1 MARISEQVLAGLARP
16 TMAQGMFDLGAAIG
30 GVPGQMK
37 QKRRQEEFNEIMK
50 MGQAAMTQNDPV
62 NLSRVAQQLASLGY
76 TKESQ
81 QFAQAAQQANL
92 KMQQQERVS
101 GLLTQAGS
109 KEGLTREAVQSF
121 VDAGGNLAN
130 IPIVRE
136 LEKQYDEP
144 LREKGRGRLRAMA
157 QMELFDPQDPGK
169 LQGFLNVAERHK
181 VSPDEAMKILAE
193 ERGTMVERAKIAST
207 GSRAGT
213 TTFASG
219 GKYLDKRNLEYR
231 LTEVRDPTGQ
241 GQTRTKY
248 EPVGHKIPYAFSFED
263 EEGNIVEN
271 RLTEKGGAY
280 GETAAQRTERYEAEQ
295 EIKTN
300 LDILKASTIKES
312 ENFSDVRMKASA
324 RLPEVEGTLADVNE
338 LLEIVEEIDQGG
350 SLAALQ
356 NKVERVLGVEEKD
369 PGKFRTIAKELLV
382 GRIKAFGANPTEG
395 ERQYLEQL
403 IPDLENSEGVNKAI
417 LERLQERLNREKA
430 SIRYMFTEGADLN
443 GYIRYVNALY
453 SADTGPNAQS
463 TGKRRVSFNDL
474 PED

>member
-30 GVPGQMK
+30 GVPGQMR

-92 KMQQQERVS
+92 KMQQQERIS

-109 KEGLTREAVQSF
+109 EEGLTREAVQSF
-121 VDAGGNLAN
+121 VGAGGNLAN

-169 LQGFLNVAERHK
+169 LQGYKNVAKRHK
-181 VSPDEAMKILAE
+181 VSFNEAMQILAE
-193 ERGTMVERAKIAST
+193 ERGTMVERAKIART

-248 EPVGHKIPYAFSFED
+248 EPVGHEIPYAFSFED

-295 EIKTN
+295 EIETQLNITEAVTIEEAKDFN
-300 LDILKASTIKES
+300 KQKIKAAE
-312 ENFSDVRMKASA
+312 
-324 RLPEVEGTLADVNE
+324 RLPAVNQGLEKVNAMLQIVDGLNTGSTLAQMSDLVQTALGYRE
-338 LLEIVEEIDQGG
+338 TDRGVFEKL
-350 SLAALQ
+350 ALQ
-356 NKVERVLGVEEKD
+356 LVADNIKTYGSNPSDGERAAVQAMLPSLENTSAINREILEMAQRR
-369 PGKFRTIAKELLV
+369 FAKE
-382 GRIKAFGANPTEG
+382 RAAINYIQQEG
-395 ERQYLEQL
+395 MTLEKYVKFVDSL
-403 IPDLENSEGVNKAI
+403 YPSAEDGVDPA
-417 LERLQERLNREKA
+417 
-430 SIRYMFTEGADLN
+430 
-443 GYIRYVNALY
+443 
-453 SADTGPNAQS
+453 TGNQ
-463 TGKRRVSFNDL
+463 VVDFNDI
-474 PED
+474 